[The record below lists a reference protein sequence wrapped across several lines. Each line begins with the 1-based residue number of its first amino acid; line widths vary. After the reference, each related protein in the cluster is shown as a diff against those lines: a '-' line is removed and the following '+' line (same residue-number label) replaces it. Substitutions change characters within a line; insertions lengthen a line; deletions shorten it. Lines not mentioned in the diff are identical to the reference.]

1 MSWVEIFA
9 NYLFVLRYIAVTLM
23 IFMLLFAVD
32 DLFVDLYYWS
42 RRIWRALFV
51 YRKRPIFDEK
61 NLLKIKEKPLAIMVP
76 AWQEVGVVAKMA
88 AFTAAEL
95 DYENYQIFVGT
106 YPNDQATQDDVD
118 AVCERFPNIHK
129 VVCARPGPTS
139 KADCLNNVI
148 ASILRFEEKTKVKF
162 AGFIMHDAED
172 VVSAMELRLF
182 NHLLES
188 KDLIQ
193 LPVYP
198 FSRGPFHF
206 TAGHY
211 LDEFSEMHGKDM
223 IVREAFVGQVPSAGV
238 GTCFSRRAIIKL
250 TEEGDGL
257 PFDVQSLTEDYDI
270 GFRMKTWGMEEIFVQ
285 FSVTDKKYASY
296 AEKSKS
302 RNVRAGNV
310 VCVRE
315 YFPETLSTSVR
326 QKSRW
331 IVGIVFQGIQ
341 VHKWSSDWRLNYFL
355 WRDRKGVIAHFL
367 SFLATLIVLQ
377 VLIVFLIE
385 QLSSDGYRFMSIF
398 KEDGWSILLIQI
410 NFFFFVNRVIQRMIF
425 VRRYYGIIQA
435 VVSPLRLVWG
445 NLINFLANL
454 RAIRQVI
461 EQGGN
466 PKRVAWDK
474 TDHEYPTISKRT
486 RSHSLGSI
494 LVIRGNA
501 TEQQITLALEK
512 RLADEKL
519 GQTLLRL
526 KIIDMD
532 TLGEA
537 LAEQAETIYERI
549 DPFNIPSEI
558 IDLLP
563 KQIALKYRLLP
574 LRQENEILIL
584 TGENRLSPVALA
596 SLGRQLGKKI
606 EYRLC
611 QLGACTVGI
620 RFHYLGDVESNQ
632 ITNIQ
637 QKISEGTISADI
649 QQALL
654 DEYYG
659 SQVLFGDAL
668 QQAGL
673 IEPAIFNQIIM
684 EFDYSSNQRLGDYLV
699 EHELISAQVLTQV
712 IELQKSRQQSI
723 DALIS
728 RYENIQEINK

>member
-1 MSWVEIFA
+1 MNWVEIFA
-9 NYLFVLRYIAVTLM
+9 NYLFALRYIAFTLM
-23 IFMLLFAVD
+23 VFMLVFAVD
-32 DLFVDLYYWS
+32 DVFVDLYYWT
-42 RRIWRALFV
+42 RKAWRTLFV
-51 YRKRPIFDEK
+51 YRNRAVFDEK
-61 NLLKIKEKPLAIMVP
+61 NLLKINEKPLAIMVP

-88 AFTAAEL
+88 EFTAAEL

-118 AVCERFPNIHK
+118 AVCSRFPNVHK

-182 NHLLES
+182 NHLLEN

-223 IVREAFVGQVPSAGV
+223 IVRESFVGQVPSAGV

-250 TEEGDGL
+250 SEEGDGL

-285 FSVTDKKYASY
+285 FSVTDKKYASF
-296 AEKSKS
+296 AEKSRS
-302 RNVRAGNV
+302 RSESAGNV

-341 VHKWSSDWRLNYFL
+341 VHKWSSDWKLNYFL

-377 VLIVFLIE
+377 VLIVWLIE
-385 QLSSDGYRFMSIF
+385 LFSTDGYRFMSIF
-398 KEDGWSILLIQI
+398 MEDKWTAFLIQI
-410 NFFFFVNRVIQRMIF
+410 NFYFFVNRVVQRMIF

-435 VVSPLRLVWG
+435 LVSPLRLVWG
-445 NLINFLANL
+445 NLINFLANW
-454 RAIRQVI
+454 RAIKQVL

-466 PKRVAWDK
+466 PRRVAWDK
-474 TDHEYPTISKRT
+474 TEHEYPTVSERIRG
-486 RSHSLGSI
+486 HSLGSI
-494 LVIRGNA
+494 LIAKHKVS
-501 TEQQITLALEK
+501 EQQITLALEK

-519 GQTLLRL
+519 GQSLIRL
-526 KIIDMD
+526 KIIDVD

-537 LAEQAETIYERI
+537 LSEQANVKYERI
-549 DPFNIPSEI
+549 NPFNISDEI
-558 IDLLP
+558 IHLVP
-563 KQIALKYRLLP
+563 KKVALKYRLLP
-574 LRQENEILIL
+574 LREENDLLIL

-596 SLGRQLGKKI
+596 SIERQLERKI
-606 EYRLC
+606 RYQLC

-620 RFHYLGDVESNQ
+620 RFYYLENVEINP
-632 ITNIQ
+632 IDKIN
-637 QKISEGTISADI
+637 QKIATGNIPENVRET
-649 QQALL
+649 LL
-654 DEYYG
+654 DEYCN
-659 SQVLFGDAL
+659 SQILFGDAL
-668 QQAGL
+668 QQAGF
-673 IEPAIFNQIIM
+673 IEPAVFNQIIM
-684 EFDYSSNQRLGDYLV
+684 GFDYSSNQRLGDYLV
-699 EHELISAQVLTQV
+699 EHQLLSKQVLQEV
-712 IELQKSRQQSI
+712 IELQESRQQSM
-723 DALIS
+723 DSLIS
-728 RYENIQEINK
+728 LYETTQEEKQ

>member
-1 MSWVEIFA
+1 MSLLEFFIH
-9 NYLFVLRYIAVTLM
+9 YLYVLRFIAVTLM
-23 IFMLLFAVD
+23 VLMLIFALD
-32 DLFVDLYYWS
+32 DVFVDLYYWS
-42 RRIWRALFV
+42 RKAWRAIFV
-51 YRKRPIFDEK
+51 YRKRAVFDEK
-61 NLLKIKEKPLAIMVP
+61 DLLKIKEKPLAIMVP
-76 AWQEVGVVAKMA
+76 AWQEVDVVAKMA
-88 AFTAAEL
+88 EFTAAEL

-118 AVCERFPNIHK
+118 AVCERFPNVHK

-182 NHLLES
+182 NHLLEN

-223 IVREAFVGQVPSAGV
+223 IVRESFVGQVPSAGV

-250 TEEGDGL
+250 SQEGDGL

-302 RNVRAGNV
+302 RSNSAGNV

-331 IVGIVFQGIQ
+331 IVGIVFQGMQ
-341 VHKWSSDWRLNYFL
+341 VHKWSSDWKLNYFL

-377 VLIVFLIE
+377 ALIVWLIE
-385 QLSSDGYRFMSIF
+385 NFYVDGYRFMSIF
-398 KEDGWSILLIQI
+398 MEDEWAVLLMQI
-410 NFFFFVNRVIQRMIF
+410 NFYFFVNRVIQRMIF

-435 VVSPLRLVWG
+435 LVSPLRLVWG
-445 NLINFLANL
+445 NLINFLANC
-454 RAIRQVI
+454 RAIKQVI

-466 PKRVAWDK
+466 PRRVAWDK
-474 TDHEYPTISKRT
+474 TEHEYPTVSERIHV
-486 RSHSLGSI
+486 HSLGSI
-494 LVIRGNA
+494 LIAKNKV
-501 TEQQITLALEK
+501 TEQQITLALEQ
-512 RLADEKL
+512 RLPDEKL
-519 GQTLLRL
+519 GQSLLRL
-526 KIIDMD
+526 KILDMD

-537 LAEQAETIYERI
+537 LAEQANSKYERI
-549 DPFNIPSEI
+549 EPFNISIEI
-558 IDLLP
+558 IKLVP
-563 KQIALKYRLLP
+563 KQIALKYRVLP
-574 LRQENEILIL
+574 LREENKKLIL
-584 TGENRLSPVALA
+584 TGENRISPVALA
-596 SLGRQLGKKI
+596 SIERQLNRKI
-606 EYRLC
+606 DYQLC

-620 RFHYLGDVESNQ
+620 RFHYLGDIESNPTDKIKQ
-632 ITNIQ
+632 KVASGAIPTLIQ
-637 QKISEGTISADI
+637 QT
-649 QQALL
+649 LL
-654 DEYYG
+654 DEYYN
-659 SQVLFGDAL
+659 SQILFGDAL
-668 QQAGL
+668 QQAGF
-673 IEPAIFNQIIM
+673 IEPAVFNQIIM
-684 EFDYSSNQRLGDYLV
+684 GFDYSSNQRLGDYLV
-699 EHELISAQVLTQV
+699 EHELVSEQVLQQV
-712 IELQKSRQQSI
+712 IKLQKSRQQSI
-723 DALIS
+723 DSLILQ
-728 RYENIQEINK
+728 YEKAPREQ